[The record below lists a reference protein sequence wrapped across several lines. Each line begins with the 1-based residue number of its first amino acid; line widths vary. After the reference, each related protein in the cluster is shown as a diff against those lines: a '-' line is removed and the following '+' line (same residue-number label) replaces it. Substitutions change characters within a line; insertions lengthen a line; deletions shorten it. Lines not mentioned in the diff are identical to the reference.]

1 MGLFGKSRD
10 EKVMREAYVLL
21 WNAAERLKDGRALRD
36 NLEVIT
42 TKVPW
47 IDRKEF
53 ERTAD
58 SLIKCGT
65 AFACMAAGVLG
76 ELPEFKDSPFLSVAV
91 PLENEL
97 AILELFYNSEANQI
111 RNDVRDFDKRD
122 DGVPSISKLLRDIVF
137 Q

>member
-21 WNAAERLKDGRALRD
+21 WNAAERLKQGRALRD

-65 AFACMAAGVLG
+65 AFVCMAAGVLG
-76 ELPEFKDSPFLSVAV
+76 ELPEFKDRPFLSVAV
-91 PLENEL
+91 PLEKEL

-111 RNDVRDFDKRD
+111 RNDVCDFDKRD

-137 Q
+137 E

>member
-10 EKVMREAYVLL
+10 EKVMREAYVFL
-21 WNAAERLKDGRALRD
+21 WNAAERLKQGRVLRD

-42 TKVPW
+42 TKVSW

-76 ELPEFKDSPFLSVAV
+76 ELPEFKDRPFLSVAV
-91 PLENEL
+91 PLEKEL
-97 AILELFYNSEANQI
+97 AI
-111 RNDVRDFDKRD
+111 
-122 DGVPSISKLLRDIVF
+122 GTLL
-137 Q
+137 

>member
-10 EKVMREAYVLL
+10 EKVMREAYILL
-21 WNAAERLKDGRALRD
+21 WNAAERLKQGRALRD

-42 TKVPW
+42 TRVAW

-53 ERTAD
+53 ERTVD

-76 ELPEFKDSPFLSVAV
+76 ELPEFKDRPFLNVAV
-91 PLENEL
+91 PLEKEI

-137 Q
+137 E

>member
-1 MGLFGKSRD
+1 MGLFDKSRD
-10 EKVMREAYVLL
+10 EKVMREAYILL
-21 WNAAERLKDGRALRD
+21 WNAAERLKQGRALRD

-42 TKVPW
+42 AKVPW

-65 AFACMAAGVLG
+65 AFACMAAGFLG
-76 ELPEFKDSPFLSVAV
+76 ELPEFKDRPFLSVAV
-91 PLENEL
+91 PLEKEL
-97 AILELFYNSEANQI
+97 AILELSYSSEANQI
-111 RNDVRDFDKRD
+111 RSDAHDFDKRD

-137 Q
+137 E

>member
-10 EKVMREAYVLL
+10 EKVMREAYVFL
-21 WNAAERLKDGRALRD
+21 WNAAERLKQGRVLRD

-42 TKVPW
+42 TKVSW

-76 ELPEFKDSPFLSVAV
+76 ELPEFKDRPVLSVAV
-91 PLENEL
+91 PLEKEL
-97 AILELFYNSEANQI
+97 AVLELFYNSEANQI

-137 Q
+137 E

>member
-21 WNAAERLKDGRALRD
+21 WNAAERLKEGRALRD

-76 ELPEFKDSPFLSVAV
+76 ELPEFKDRPFLSVAV
-91 PLENEL
+91 PLEKEL

-122 DGVPSISKLLRDIVF
+122 DGVPSISKPLRDIVF
-137 Q
+137 E